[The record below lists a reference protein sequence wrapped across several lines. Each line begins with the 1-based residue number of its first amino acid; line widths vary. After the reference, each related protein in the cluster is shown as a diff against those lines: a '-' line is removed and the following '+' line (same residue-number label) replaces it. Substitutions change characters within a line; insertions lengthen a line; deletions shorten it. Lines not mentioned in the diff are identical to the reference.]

1 MFNAVTIYK
10 ISLALANKESR
21 ITVNFKD
28 MVDDLAGAKEEFN
41 NLNGSDHRMLLLAPT
56 SKRLNLLFKISQDNQ
71 PFQPEMLEPFIRI
84 LKDEFDWQDYC
95 AADGRLFEVK
105 LSHPVQRSDY
115 SEYLQQLDRTRSS
128 SLLGDAEMEKLLGR
142 RSDRINSPFSRRG
155 RRGSE
160 DQQPELSLQE
170 ALQQLDEMIG
180 FEDLKAEVKKVITF
194 LEQLQQN
201 NNDIPAREAYP
212 FHYICTTD
220 APGIGLSTAM
230 ELVSTIFYHLEI
242 CLLNG
247 YIEERVESRR
257 NYYYSR
263 DFDENGVCAL
273 LDVNHLENDGLEEL
287 LTKMSGEYKNQVI
300 VLVVNAKFKK
310 EIDHLEQQ
318 MLSCGLPYRK
328 FHFKKQAAAE
338 YTAIFEKMLIPY
350 GLPFSNAAEA
360 KLIDLIALLEKKQ
373 RFCGTHTLK
382 DIACKMAFEL
392 AAADDDGQARTLRSL
407 DSNEIILYLDK
418 LINADQKEAQQD
430 QKPSP
435 PLAEL
440 DNLVGLDAVKVRVK
454 EILAHF
460 TVEKEK
466 ANLGI
471 GGSDIC
477 MHMLFTGNP
486 GTGKTTVARII
497 GQVLKEEGLL
507 TKGDL
512 IEVSREDLISRYL
525 GNTAPKTAGVVKKSI
540 GSVLFIDEAYS
551 LDGGHDHDY
560 GHEALATLVRLMEE
574 HKNELVVIMA
584 GYNEE
589 TEKMVALNPGLKSRI
604 PHQITF
610 PDYNA
615 AELHQIFN
623 LQLGADYTITEAAAA
638 KLEQL
643 FAKAATLKSAES
655 GNGRFVRNLV
665 ERLKMKQGCRL
676 LKDGQ
681 LGKEDFQNI
690 IEQDVDQVLED
701 KDFAIYLQH
710 ISKNS
715 IGFG

>member
-1 MFNAVTIYK
+1 MFNTITIYK
-10 ISLALANKESR
+10 ISLALVKKESR
-21 ITVNFKD
+21 IAVNFKD

-41 NLNGSDHRMLLLAPT
+41 NLSGSDHRMLLLAPT

-71 PFQPEMLEPFIRI
+71 PFQPDMLEPFFKI

-105 LSHPVQRSDY
+105 LSHPVQRSEY
-115 SEYLQQLDRTRSS
+115 SEYLQQIDKTNSNS
-128 SLLGDAEMEKLLGR
+128 QLGDAEMEKLLGR
-142 RSDRINSPFSRRG
+142 RSDRINALFSRRG
-155 RRGSE
+155 RRSSE

-170 ALQQLDEMIG
+170 ALQQLDELIG
-180 FEDLKAEVKKVITF
+180 FADLKAEVKKVITF
-194 LEQLQQN
+194 LEKLHQN
-201 NNDIPAREAYP
+201 NKEIPAREAYP

-220 APGIGLSTAM
+220 APGIGLSTA
-230 ELVSTIFYHLEI
+230 LNLISTIFYHLEI

-247 YIEERVESRR
+247 YIEERVDSNR
-257 NYYYSR
+257 SFFFCH

-273 LDVNHLENDGLEEL
+273 LDVNHLEHDSLEEL
-287 LTKMSGEYKNQVI
+287 FCKMSGEFKNQVI
-300 VLVVNAKFKK
+300 VLVVNEKFKK
-310 EIDHLEQQ
+310 ETVHLEQQ
-318 MLSCGLPYRK
+318 MLSFGLSYRK
-328 FHFKKQAAAE
+328 FHFKQHSEAE
-338 YTAIFEKMLIPY
+338 YTAIFQKMLIPY
-350 GLPFSNAAEA
+350 GLPFSKAAEA
-360 KLIDLIALLEKKQ
+360 KLIDLIALLEEKQ
-373 RFCGTHTLK
+373 RFCGAHTLK
-382 DIACKMAFEL
+382 DLACKMAFEL
-392 AAADDDGQARTLRSL
+392 AAADDEDQARTLQTVN
-407 DSNEIILYLDK
+407 SNEIVLYLDK
-418 LINADQKEAQQD
+418 LINTDQTEAQQD
-430 QKPSP
+430 EKPLS

-440 DNLVGLDAVKVRVK
+440 DSLVGLDAVKVRVK

-466 ANLGI
+466 TNLGI
-471 GGSDIC
+471 GGSDLC
-477 MHMLFTGNP
+477 MHMLFTGDP

-497 GQVLKEEGLL
+497 GRVLKEEGLL
-507 TKGDL
+507 KKGDL

-525 GNTAPKTAGVVKKSI
+525 GNTAPKTADVVKKSI

-551 LDGGHDHDY
+551 LDGGHDRDY
-560 GHEALATLVRLMEE
+560 GHEALATLVKLMEE

-584 GYNEE
+584 GYSEE
-589 TEKMVALNPGLKSRI
+589 MEKMVALNPGLTSRI
-604 PHQITF
+604 PHQINF

-615 AELHQIFN
+615 TELHQIFK
-623 LQLGADYTITEAAAA
+623 LQLGADYTITEPAAV

-690 IEQDVDQVLED
+690 TEGDVDQVLAD
-701 KDFAIYLQH
+701 KDFAVYLQH
-710 ISKNS
+710 LSKNS